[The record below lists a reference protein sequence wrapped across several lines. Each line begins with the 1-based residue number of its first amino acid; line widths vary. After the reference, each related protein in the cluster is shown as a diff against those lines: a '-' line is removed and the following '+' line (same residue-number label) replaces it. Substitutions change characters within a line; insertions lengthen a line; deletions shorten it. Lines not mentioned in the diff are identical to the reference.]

1 MVEFVSDEVKYVKVG
16 EPVGIAPLSKSIA
29 TVKFD
34 VRSPGIY
41 KVEVRQDGS
50 WIAVKDYLC
59 KKERINDITEAYNI
73 SSNKNGII
81 LDR

>member
-1 MVEFVSDEVKYVKVG
+1 MAEFVGSEVKYVKIG
-16 EPVGIAPLSKSIA
+16 EPVEISPIPKPIA

-50 WIAVKDYLC
+50 WIAVREKG
-59 KKERINDITEAYNI
+59 ENE
-73 SSNKNGII
+73 
-81 LDR
+81 

>member
-1 MVEFVSDEVKYVKVG
+1 MAEYICGEVKYVKVG

-50 WIAVKDYLC
+50 WIAVRDYLC
-59 KKERINDITEAYNI
+59 KKRKE
-73 SSNKNGII
+73 
-81 LDR
+81 